1 MAASTLVPHMSYA
14 ADWQVTP
21 KVQLRETY
29 TDNVRLAPRGRE
41 ESDFVTEIEPGVAIT
56 GVGPRLQM
64 QLDYAFKYRLYA
76 KNSDANGHNHALRAN
91 GLLDVWDRKLF
102 LQGSAAIAQQNISTL
117 GPQSTSDI
125 NINPNRTEVRQGTLS
140 PYWISRLGRFANV
153 NARYTWNRMESD
165 GETSALS
172 SESNTVNLGLS
183 QGSMFNELG
192 WSVSYSRQDIDS
204 TQGQFNK
211 RTLETLTAS
220 ASYALLPTLSGLLS
234 IGREDNAYGDTQ
246 GSIGGNF
253 YSVGFQWAP
262 SRRTNIRAEVGERYF
277 GNTFSLDAQHRTRL
291 TAWTLTYGEQVVGT
305 PGLLS
310 VPVSLDT
317 AATVDR
323 LFISQVPDPIQRQ
336 QVVQAFI
343 AQNGLPQFLP
353 SSVDFLTN
361 QVSLS
366 KRWQGTF
373 GLRGIRSALLLS
385 LFRDDRQRES
395 SGTPTIVGT
404 DPFSLSDN
412 VLQTGYNAILS
423 WRFSERTSGSVSVG
437 QIKSEMTDASRTD
450 TNSNIR
456 IGITHQL
463 QPKLRGSV
471 EYRWLNR
478 DTNSSAGDVRE
489 NAITGTLSLAF

>member
-1 MAASTLVPHMSYA
+1 MAAATLVPHMSYA

-21 KVQLRETY
+21 RVELRETY
-29 TDNVRLAPRGRE
+29 TDNVRLAPRGQE

-56 GVGPRLQM
+56 GVSPRLQM
-64 QLDYAFKYRLYA
+64 QLDYAFKYRVYA
-76 KNSDANGHNHALRAN
+76 KNSDENGHNHALRAN
-91 GLLDVWDRKLF
+91 GLLDVWDRKLY

-117 GPQSTSDI
+117 GPLSTSDV
-125 NINPNRTEVRQGTLS
+125 NINPNRTEVRQASLS

-153 NARYTWNRMESD
+153 NARYAWNRMESD

-183 QGSMFNELG
+183 QGSMFNDLG

-220 ASYALLPTLSGLLS
+220 LSYAVLPTLSGLLS
-234 IGREDNAYGDTQ
+234 FGREDNAYGDAQ
-246 GSIGGNF
+246 GSVGGNF
-253 YSVGFQWAP
+253 YTVGFQWAP

-291 TAWTLTYGEQVVGT
+291 TTWKLTYGEQVVGT
-305 PGLLS
+305 PGLLT

-317 AATVDR
+317 AATLDNV
-323 LFISQVPDPIQRQ
+323 FVSQVPDPIQRQ
-336 QVVQAFI
+336 QIVQAFI

-361 QVSLS
+361 QVTLS

-373 GLRGIRSALLLS
+373 GLRGVRSTLLLS
-385 LFRDDRQRES
+385 LFRDDRQVES
-395 SGTPTIVGT
+395 SGTPVIVGT

-437 QIKSEMTDASRTD
+437 QIKSELADVSRTD
-450 TNSNIR
+450 TNSNVR
-456 IGITHQL
+456 IGVTHQL